1 MDWKT
6 ILTSSVIAAVISG
19 IFAIIQQKNSTTAR
33 YVIEQREEWR
43 EKIRGIAD
51 EIYSSDEKTIKK
63 FLVKLKTRINP
74 YGKFCEFVRINTHD
88 IKEIKRKNKKQF
100 ISKETQQEE
109 YYLKDGH
116 IWHVIKK
123 LENGIDFDQNKDI
136 LIDYLTYLVK
146 FDWERAKIESIINK
160 KMLFSLFIEA
170 FSFVLLLF
178 NLSCLNLDNKND
190 TIISV
195 VAFLV
200 VYALPVLSIVL
211 INSQSVL
218 IKKSFLYSS
227 RFAFLGSIL
236 ILILIIILSF
246 IFSNNIMG
254 WASILSLVS
263 IVLLIASLEDRSK
276 IIREYIND
284 LTKID
289 DALIKKSE
297 TNKAVFNLDSSKYSI
312 K

>member
-160 KMLFSLFIEA
+160 KMLFS
-170 FSFVLLLF
+170 
-178 NLSCLNLDNKND
+178 
-190 TIISV
+190 
-195 VAFLV
+195 
-200 VYALPVLSIVL
+200 
-211 INSQSVL
+211 
-218 IKKSFLYSS
+218 
-227 RFAFLGSIL
+227 
-236 ILILIIILSF
+236 
-246 IFSNNIMG
+246 
-254 WASILSLVS
+254 SL
-263 IVLLIASLEDRSK
+263 
-276 IIREYIND
+276 
-284 LTKID
+284 
-289 DALIKKSE
+289 
-297 TNKAVFNLDSSKYSI
+297 
-312 K
+312 